1 MEYSDGQFAH
11 RDSTRYVIP
20 AKAGTQRRESL
31 IRSNSLGSRFRGNDM
46 SWLGLRKLCSRTVF
60 ALAILVLVFVA
71 PACAEENRIF
81 QFALQNGMSVLVV
94 PDHRAPVVTQMVWYR
109 VGAMDDPPGLSGLA
123 HFFEH
128 MMFRGTATVPG
139 DQFSRTV
146 ARNGGEDNAFTT
158 HDYTAFYEQIAKDR
172 LRLVMGLDADRMTN
186 LDLSD
191 NSVRTERDIVLEER
205 RMRIDNDPQSLLRE
219 QMEAALQLSHP
230 YGRPVIGWPEEVRH
244 IGRLEAQ
251 AFYTRHY
258 APNDA
263 ILVVAGDVTP
273 DEVRNDAE
281 ATYAKVPAREL
292 GPRAEYAQPPRL
304 GETRLTITRDDVKV
318 PMFLRLYRVPS
329 YTEAK
334 PGEAEALDVLAQL
347 IGGDPTST
355 LYRELV
361 VKRKLAS
368 DAGASYTGYTR
379 DAGEFEIYATPRPG
393 ARMDVIERTIDTIL
407 KQYTSAPPRAG
418 DIERAKT
425 QLVAD
430 AVYRRDNQLDLASA
444 YGEALAIGL
453 TADDVHEWPG
463 RIRAVTGD
471 AVRDAAVKDL
481 IPRESVTGNLL
492 PGKQP

>member
-1 MEYSDGQFAH
+1 MGF
-11 RDSTRYVIP
+11 
-20 AKAGTQRRESL
+20 
-31 IRSNSLGSRFRGNDM
+31 SRAV
-46 SWLGLRKLCSRTVF
+46 LT
-60 ALAILVLVFVA
+60 ALVLIA
-71 PACAEENRIF
+71 RLCLPARAQDARIF

-94 PDHRAPVVTQMVWYR
+94 PDHRAPVVTQMLWYR

-128 MMFRGTATVPG
+128 MMFRGTPSVPG
-139 DQFSRTV
+139 DQFARTV

-172 LRLVMGLDADRMTN
+172 LRLVMGLDADRMAN

-191 NSVRTERDIVLEER
+191 SSVRTERDIVLEER
-205 RMRIDNDPQSLLRE
+205 RSRIDNDPQALMRE

-230 YGRPVIGWPEEVRH
+230 YGRPVIGWPEEIHH
-244 IGRLEAQ
+244 IGRLEAL
-251 AFYTRHY
+251 AFYARHY
-258 APNDA
+258 APNNA

-273 DEVRNDAE
+273 DEVRVDAE

-292 GPRAEYAQPPRL
+292 GLRAEYAQPPRL
-304 GETRLTITRDDVKV
+304 GETRLNVARDDVKV
-318 PMFLRLYRVPS
+318 PVFMRLYRVPS
-329 YTEAK
+329 YSEAK

-347 IGGDPTST
+347 LGGDPTST

-361 VKRKLAS
+361 VKRKLAT
-368 DAGASYTGYTR
+368 DIGASYSGYAR
-379 DAGEFEIYATPRPG
+379 DAGEFEIFATPRPG
-393 ARMDVIERTIDTIL
+393 ARMDVIERTVDTIL
-407 KQYTSAPPRAG
+407 KQYAGTPPRSG

-444 YGEALAIGL
+444 YGQALAIGL
-453 TADDVHEWPG
+453 TADDVHEWPA

-471 AVRDAAVKDL
+471 GVRDAAEKDL
-481 IPRESVTGNLL
+481 IPRESVTGNLV
-492 PGKQP
+492 PGKKP

>member
-1 MEYSDGQFAH
+1 MGYSDVPLSK
-11 RDSTRYVIP
+11 DSLKHFIVITRLVRVIHFF
-20 AKAGTQRRESL
+20 S
-31 IRSNSLGSRFRGNDM
+31 RGNWNARIKRAM
-46 SWLGLRKLCSRTVF
+46 TGRGTGRTCF
-60 ALAILVLVFVA
+60 ATLVLA
-71 PACAEENRIF
+71 AGLCGPARAQEARIF

-94 PDHRAPVVTQMVWYR
+94 PDHRAPVVTQMLWYR
-109 VGAMDDPPGLSGLA
+109 VGAVDDPPGLSGLA

-128 MMFRGTATVPG
+128 MMFRGTASVPG
-139 DQFSRTV
+139 DQFARTV

-172 LRLVMGLDADRMTN
+172 LRTVMALDADRMVN

-191 NSVRTERDIVLEER
+191 SSVRTERDIVLEER
-205 RMRIDNDPQSLLRE
+205 RMRVDNDPQSLMRE

-230 YGRPVIGWPEEVRH
+230 YGRPVIGWPEEVRR

-251 AFYTRHY
+251 AFYAHHY
-258 APNDA
+258 APNNA
-263 ILVVAGDVTP
+263 ILVVGGDVTP
-273 DEVRNDAE
+273 DEVRIDAE

-292 GPRAEYAQPPRL
+292 VARADYAQPPRL
-304 GETRLTITRDDVKV
+304 GETRLTITRDDVKL
-318 PMFLRLYRVPS
+318 PTFLRLYRVPS
-329 YTEAK
+329 YTEAR
-334 PGEAEALDVLAQL
+334 PGEAESLDVLAQL
-347 IGGDPTST
+347 LGGDPTSA

-368 DAGASYTGYTR
+368 DAGASYSGYAR

-393 ARMDVIERTIDTIL
+393 VRMDLIECTIDTIL
-407 KQYTSAPPRAG
+407 RQYAAAPPRSG

-444 YGEALAIGL
+444 YGQALAIGL
-453 TADDVHEWPG
+453 TTDDVHEWPG

-471 AVRDAAVKDL
+471 AVRDAAQKDL
-481 IPRESVTGNLL
+481 IPRESVTGYLL
-492 PGKQP
+492 PGKKP